1 MRRTFLLSLTFV
13 SALTSGAL
21 ARAVPQDRTALSADP
36 RVPSA
41 EDPRA
46 PSAEDLRTLAEERLE
61 CDLLVRRGQ
70 AASAV
75 RRLDDLLDE
84 DPTDAAA
91 RVIRARAQLDL
102 GDAAEARRDARLALD
117 LTARDDSGADTSTR
131 AAALRAYAAAST
143 VLGEVDGAI
152 DLLAAEQNVLSPSR
166 DARDAW
172 ALGAALWEAGQR
184 EAARSALELGAATGL
199 DQPWDGL
206 VARAACQRRLGRL
219 EAASESL
226 LEALRASGEL
236 EGEEPDALAALGDL
250 YFEADKEVE
259 RAKRRSAAQ
268 LYDAALERHAT
279 HEGALLGLFELH
291 RTNWQRQRRS
301 AGQFLAALLAA
312 RPRSVETLL
321 AAASADVDDGLTKS
335 ARERLALLEEI
346 APRRRDVRAL
356 KAALAFVD
364 RETEEGQQLLAE
376 LAAQDPLD
384 ATPEREVGRHLLE
397 LYRFAEG
404 LPFLRR
410 AAERDPAD
418 WEALTQLGRA
428 LANTGDEV
436 GARDALERANLAAA
450 GRQDAWRDN
459 MRLVLLRTAERHG
472 ARTRGDL
479 TFSWESE
486 GDEVLAEYLI
496 PFYAESRAELAQRY
510 GFTPTPTAIQVFRR
524 HRDFSVRSTGFEGFP
539 ALGVC
544 FGPVVTAVSP
554 LAEMRGTQSWARTS
568 FHEFTHVVH
577 LGLSHNRCP
586 RWITEGL
593 ATWEEVNRN
602 PAWTRNMRRE
612 LIDAIAAQDVI
623 TTREMNRAFR
633 GQRILFGYYQAGLMC
648 TLLIERYGFPSMVRL
663 LAAFDR
669 GLDLDTALKETFG
682 TTPEQLDRDFLAWAR
697 AHVAGLRV
705 EPRWAPAFVRRDAIG
720 LSKRLPKDA
729 AARDQWQDRWI
740 TQAIAAWQQ
749 RRKIDAQEALRIARE
764 HDAVNPRALFLLAEM
779 ALAGGETETAGDT
792 YRAAITAGGE
802 DYRARMAL
810 ASLARSAHDVDEIER
825 QLLAAEAAFPGWDDQ
840 ELSAELALAE
850 FYRAADRQ
858 GDAMAAIERWLGWN
872 AGDAKRRREVAAW
885 HVENGRLERAA
896 QLLAEANEVDPFLR
910 GLHREWGDV
919 LRAAGRNEEAL
930 REYRMVLAVDPLL
943 DVENTSGWSDAARAE
958 VLALQAVCLE
968 SLERKAD
975 ALARAR
981 EALELDPD
989 AKLARVVVDRI
1000 Q

>member
-1 MRRTFLLSLTFV
+1 MRRILLLSLTVLAVFV
-13 SALTSGAL
+13 GGSP
-21 ARAVPQDRTALSADP
+21 ARAVAQDRT
-36 RVPSA
+36 
-41 EDPRA
+41 A
-46 PSAEDLRTLAEERLE
+46 PSAEDVRALAEERLE

-70 AASAV
+70 ASSAI
-75 RRLDDLLDE
+75 RRLDEMLDE
-84 DPTDAAA
+84 LPAGDPSAAAA

-102 GDAAEARRDARLALD
+102 GDAAEARRDARVALD
-117 LTARDDSGADTSTR
+117 ATSAGAADPSTR
-131 AAALRAYAAAST
+131 AAALRAYAQAST
-143 VLGEVDGAI
+143 VLGEVDDAL

-172 ALGAALWEAGQR
+172 ALGAALWEAGRR
-184 EAARSALELGAATGL
+184 EAARTALELGAATGV

-206 VARAACQRRLGRL
+206 VARAACQQRLGRL

-236 EGEEPDALAALGDL
+236 DGEEPDALAALGDL

-301 AGQFLAALLAA
+301 AGQFMTSLLAA
-312 RPRSVETLL
+312 RPRSVDTLL

-335 ARERLALLEEI
+335 ARERLALLEEL
-346 APRRRDVRAL
+346 APRRRDVRTL
-356 KAALAFVD
+356 KASLAFVD
-364 RETEEGQQLLAE
+364 SETAEGERLLAE

-436 GARDALERANLAAA
+436 GARDALERANSAAA

-459 MRLVLLRTAERHG
+459 MRLVLQRTAERHG

-479 TFSWESE
+479 TFSWESQ

-496 PFYAESRAELAQRY
+496 PFYADSRAELAQRY

-612 LIDAIAAQDVI
+612 LIDAIAAEDVI
-623 TTREMNRAFR
+623 TTRQMNRAFR
-633 GQRILFGYYQAGLMC
+633 GPRILFGYYQAGLMC

-669 GLDLDTALKETFG
+669 GLDLDEALKETFK
-682 TTPEQLDRDFLAWAR
+682 TTPEQLDVDFLAWAR

-705 EPRWAPAFVRRDAIG
+705 EPRWAPTFVRRDAIG
-720 LSKRLPKDA
+720 LSKRLPKDVG
-729 AARDQWQDRWI
+729 ARDAWQDRWI

-749 RRKIDAQEALRIARE
+749 RRKVDAQEALRVARE
-764 HDAVNPRALFLLAEM
+764 HTSVNVRALFLQSEI
-779 ALAGGETETAGDT
+779 ALASGETETAGET
-792 YRAAITAGGE
+792 YRAAIAAGGD

-810 ASLARSAHDVDEIER
+810 ASLARSAGEVDEIEL

-840 ELSAELALAE
+840 ELSAELALVE
-850 FYRAADRQ
+850 LYTAADRQ
-858 GDAMAAIERWLGWN
+858 DDAMAATERWLGWN
-872 AGDAKRRREVAAW
+872 AGDAVRRRAVAAW
-885 HVENGRLERAA
+885 HVENERLDRAA
-896 QLLAEANEVDPFLR
+896 QLLSEANEVDPFLR

-930 REYRMVLAVDPLL
+930 REYRMVLAVEPAL
-943 DVENTSGWSDAARAE
+943 DVEDSSEWSDEARAE

-975 ALARAR
+975 ALARAQ
-981 EALELDPD
+981 EALALDPD
-989 AKLARVVVDRI
+989 AKLAREVVDRI